1 MWQELAQAVADNLLA
16 IIVLFTLLLI
26 VYIVAWTVV
35 SWTNAR
41 NRVRMTELSIQTEKM
56 AMIKRQAMLKDL
68 TEASSAL
75 TSNERDRL
83 DAIREDIGVLSRKNI
98 ALMNEIEAK
107 TTRLE
112 RGTDLAKM
120 QDQIQRIY
128 KQEKKLFGLKEEL

>member
-1 MWQELAQAVADNLLA
+1 MLQELAQAIADNFLA
-16 IIVLFTLLLI
+16 IVVLFTVLLI
-26 VYIVAWTVV
+26 VYIIAWTIM

-56 AMIKRQAMLKDL
+56 AMIKRQAMLKEL
-68 TEASSAL
+68 AEASSVL

-98 ALMNEIEAK
+98 ALMNEVEAK

-128 KQEKKLFGLKEEL
+128 KQEKKLFGLKEEM